1 MRPPAKARALL
12 VSCAALAGLG
22 LGAAAAQAPARLEVE
37 RLGETAR
44 LRIVLPESAGGGLTA
59 EADVA
64 ANMVVVAR
72 LSEPIEADLTA
83 LRQQAPDYIAMARL
97 DADGRTLRLALNSP
111 LEPRVSVSHNII
123 AIDLAPEG
131 APAQPGVVSPYER
144 ARRAEQQA
152 RAEAEAAAAAYVE
165 PPPPPLPVTL
175 RVGEASEYT
184 RIAFQWPEDV
194 TYSLNEDAGRAVLTF
209 SRTAEIDLSALR
221 ATPPRFVNSV
231 TPLQADGLS
240 LAFMLAPRIEARVW
254 SDAPGRIVL
263 DLAPRGAGG
272 TQGVLDQLT
281 AYADSLRGDA
291 PRGEEA
297 DAAEPAVDA
306 PPAQPVPERR
316 EARPDP
322 VPENGIVQVAARERG
337 EDLILSFSWA
347 SLPGAAV
354 FRRADALWV
363 VFSAGA
369 ELDTGEI
376 AAAGSRHVRSYRA
389 VSGPDF
395 TALRLVAPTSTQADV
410 HAAGATWTV
419 TLADMIDEPPLPVRL
434 ARDTSFNRP
443 ATLRI
448 GLNNARDVVRT
459 PDPVVG
465 DFLLV
470 LTADGEKRGL
480 LTPRRFAESRLLASA
495 HGVAVEPFADDLE
508 LEPEPGGARLSRP
521 GGLQLSR
528 AAEPALAASLDRPMT
543 PGFLDLER
551 WRGEQTFLEGQRRL
565 QHAALD
571 LDPEAL
577 MALARFHL
585 GWGLAGEAIGYLN
598 QAIAQDGA
606 LEASAESAA
615 LRGAAQYMMGRLDEA
630 EATLSHT
637 ELVND
642 PAAQPWRGLVAA
654 RERDWALARRR
665 FEEGRDQAFFF
676 EPVWRSRI
684 AAWHGLSALRTG
696 DIGAVEPLLDTVD
709 MGAPDLEALAVA
721 AYARAGLAA
730 RRGETDAAIGGY
742 AALAAHEWEPIR
754 ARAKLE
760 KLRLEAE
767 AGRIA
772 PDEAVEQLE
781 SLRYQ
786 WRGDDTEVEASA
798 MLGEVYA
805 DAGRYDEALRTM
817 EATRL
822 RFPDS
827 PVSRRLGLSMDT
839 LFRDLFLDGEADRMD
854 PLAAVALWREHQD
867 LTPPG
872 PDGVRMV
879 LGIVE
884 RLVEIDLLD
893 QAAAYMQYWIDE
905 RGVTMTAQ
913 ARAAIAADLA
923 EIYLMDER
931 PERALHAIEQTRI
944 AGLPGA
950 LVSERRLLQARALA
964 GVGRTDHALE
974 LISNDRTE
982 AADRLRAR
990 IAWDERLWTEAGRR
1004 SEALL
1009 ADRWRSEDA
1018 LTARESHDVLRAL
1031 IAYALA
1037 GDQASMDRVEAR
1049 YGAAMARTEH
1059 ASAFSMVSNETVRP
1073 GDARLSALVSELA
1086 DLDDSASLMRGFR
1099 AADLNEEET
1108 G

>member
-1 MRPPAKARALL
+1 MRPPAKARAFLL
-12 VSCAALAGLG
+12 SCAAIAALA
-22 LGAAAAQAPARLEVE
+22 AASPAAAQAPARLEVE

-44 LRIVLPESAGGGLTA
+44 LRIVLPESAGGDLSADA
-59 EADVA
+59 EVA

-72 LSEPIEADLTA
+72 LSESIEADLAA

-111 LEPRVSVSHNII
+111 LQPRISVSHNVI
-123 AIDLAPEG
+123 ALDLAPEG
-131 APAQPGVVSPYER
+131 APAQPDVVSPYER
-144 ARRAEQQA
+144 ARRAEALAQ
-152 RAEAEAAAAAYVE
+152 AEAEAAAASYTA
-165 PPPPPLPVTL
+165 PPPPPLPVSL

-184 RIAFQWPEDV
+184 RIAFEWPEDV
-194 TYSLNEDAGRAVLTF
+194 TYSLSEEAGRAVLTF
-209 SRTAEIDLSALR
+209 SRAAEIDLSSVR
-221 ATPPRFVNSV
+221 AAPPRFVDAV
-231 TPLQADGLS
+231 TPLDSNTLS
-240 LAFMLAPRIEARVW
+240 LAFMLAPDVEARVW

-263 DLAPRGAGG
+263 DLAPRGAAGA
-272 TQGVLDQLT
+272 QGVLDQLS
-281 AYADSLRGDA
+281 AYADTLRGDA
-291 PRGEEA
+291 PEPDTAEIE
-297 DAAEPAVDA
+297 AAETV
-306 PPAQPVPERR
+306 PPPPVTPR

-322 VPENGIVQVAARERG
+322 VPEGGIVQVAARASG
-337 EDLILSFSWA
+337 EDLVLSFSWA
-347 SLPGAAV
+347 NLPGAAV
-354 FRRADALWV
+354 FRRADALWI
-363 VFSAGA
+363 VFGAGA
-369 ELDTGEI
+369 ELNTGEI
-376 AAAGSRHVRSYRA
+376 AAASSRHVTSYRA
-389 VSGPDF
+389 FSGPDF
-395 TALRLVAPTSTQADV
+395 TALRLIAPTSTQADV
-410 HAAGATWTV
+410 HAAGASWTI

-448 GLNNARDVVRT
+448 GLNGARDVVEV
-459 PDPVVG
+459 PDPEVG
-465 DFLLV
+465 DTLLV
-470 LTADGEKRGL
+470 LTADGEKRGM
-480 LTPRRFAESRLLASA
+480 LTPRQFAESRLLASS
-495 HGVAVEPFADDLE
+495 HGVAVEAFADGLE
-508 LEPEPGGARLSRP
+508 LALEPGGARLSRP

-528 AAEPALAASLDRPMT
+528 AADPALAASLDRPMT
-543 PGFLDLER
+543 PGFLDIER
-551 WRGEQTFLEGQRRL
+551 WRGEQSFLDGQRRL

-585 GWGLAGEAIGYLN
+585 GWGLAGESIGYLN
-598 QAIAQDGA
+598 QAVQENPA
-606 LEASAESAA
+606 LEASAEAAA
-615 LRGAAQYMMGRLDEA
+615 LRGAAEYMMGRLEAA

-642 PAAQPWRGLVAA
+642 PAAQPWRGLIAA
-654 RERDWALARRR
+654 QRRDWALARRR
-665 FEEGRDQAFFF
+665 FEQGRDQVFFF
-676 EPVWRSRI
+676 DPVWRARI

-696 DIGAVEPLLDTVD
+696 DIGAVEPLLDQVE
-709 MGAPDLEALAVA
+709 MGVRDAEADAIA

-730 RRGETDAAIGGY
+730 RQGDMDGAIAQY
-742 AALAAHEWEPIR
+742 AALAAHRWAPIQ

-760 KLRLEAE
+760 KLRLETE
-767 AGRIA
+767 ADRIA
-772 PDEAVEQLE
+772 PDEAVEMLE

-822 RFPDS
+822 RFPES
-827 PVSRRLGLSMDT
+827 PVSRRLGLAMDT

-854 PLAAVALWREHQD
+854 PLSAVALWREHQD

-879 LGIVE
+879 LGVVE

-931 PERALHAIEQTRI
+931 PERALRAIEQTRI
-944 AGLPGA
+944 AGLPGD
-950 LVSERRLLQARALA
+950 LVAERRLLQARALA
-964 GVGRTDHALE
+964 GVGRTEHALE
-974 LISNDRTE
+974 LIGNDRTE

-990 IAWDERLWTEAGRR
+990 IAWDDRLWTEAGRR

-1009 ADRWRSEDA
+1009 GDRWRGEAELSGRD
-1018 LTARESHDVLRAL
+1018 SHDVLRAL

-1059 ASAFSMVSNETVRP
+1059 ASAFSLVANETVRP
-1073 GDARLSALVSELA
+1073 GDARLSALVAELA
-1086 DLDDSASLMRGFR
+1086 DLDDSTSLMRGFR
-1099 AADLNEEET
+1099 AAELEEET

>member
-12 VSCAALAGLG
+12 LGCAAIAALIAAGP
-22 LGAAAAQAPARLEVE
+22 AAAQAPARLEVE

-44 LRIVLPESAGGGLTA
+44 LRIVLPESAGGDLTA
-59 EADVA
+59 EAEVA

-72 LSEPIEADLTA
+72 LSDPIEADLA
-83 LRQQAPDYIAMARL
+83 VLRQQAPDQIAMARL

-111 LEPRVSVSHNII
+111 LQPRVSVSHNII

-131 APAQPGVVSPYER
+131 APAQADVVSPYER
-144 ARRAEQQA
+144 ARLAEAAA
-152 RAEAEAAAAAYVE
+152 RADAEAAAAAYVP
-165 PPPPPLPVTL
+165 PPPPPLPVTY

-184 RIAFQWPEDV
+184 RIAFDWPEPV
-194 TYSLNEDAGRAVLTF
+194 TYALDQDEGRAVLTF
-209 SRTAEIDLSALR
+209 ARAADIDLGSLR
-221 ATPPRFVNSV
+221 AAPPRLIDAV
-231 TPLQADGLS
+231 TRLESDGLS
-240 LAFMLAPRIEARVW
+240 LAFALAPEVEARVW
-254 SDAPGRIVL
+254 SDTPGRVVL
-263 DLAPRGAGG
+263 DLAPRGSGG
-272 TQGVLDQLT
+272 TEGVLDQLS
-281 AYADSLRGDA
+281 AYAESLRSETPPDD
-291 PRGEEA
+291 RGFET
-297 DAAEPAVDA
+297 EPADLPLPA
-306 PPAQPVPERR
+306 PR

-322 VPENGIVQVAARERG
+322 VPEGGVVDVQARASG
-337 EDLILSFSWA
+337 EDLILTFSWA
-347 SLPGAAV
+347 DLPGAAV
-354 FRRADALWV
+354 FRRADALWI
-363 VFSAGA
+363 VFAAGA
-369 ELDTGEI
+369 ELNTGEI
-376 AAAGSRHVRSYRA
+376 AAAGSRHVQSYRA

-395 TALRLVAPTSTQADV
+395 TALRLTAPLSTQADV
-410 HAAGATWTV
+410 HAAGASWTV

-448 GLNNARDVVRT
+448 GLNGARDVVEV
-459 PDPVVG
+459 PDPLVG
-465 DFLLV
+465 DTLLV

-480 LTPRRFAESRLLASA
+480 LTPRRFAESRLLASV
-495 HGVAVEPFADDLE
+495 HGVAVETFADDLD
-508 LEPEPGGARLSRP
+508 LALEPGGARLSRP

-528 AAEPALAASLDRPMT
+528 AADPALAASLDRPMT

-551 WRGEQTFLEGQRRL
+551 WRGEQSFLDGQRRL

-598 QAIAQDGA
+598 QAIAQNPA
-606 LEASAESAA
+606 LETSAEAAA
-615 LRGAAQYMMGRLDEA
+615 LRGAAEYMMGRLEDA
-630 EATLSHT
+630 EATFSHT

-642 PAAQPWRGLVAA
+642 PAAQPWRALIAA
-654 RERDWALARRR
+654 QRRDWALARRR
-665 FEEGRDQAFFF
+665 FEEGRDQVFFF
-676 EPVWRSRI
+676 DPIWRARI

-696 DIGAVEPLLDTVD
+696 DIGAVEPLLDEVEIGPSD
-709 MGAPDLEALAVA
+709 AEAEAIA
-721 AYARAGLAA
+721 AYAAAGLAA
-730 RRGETDAAIGGY
+730 RRGDIDAAIVGY
-742 AALAAHEWEPIR
+742 AALADHRWPPIQ
-754 ARAKLE
+754 ARSKLE
-760 KLRLEAE
+760 KLRLESE

-772 PDEAVEQLE
+772 PDEAVEMLE

-822 RFPDS
+822 RFPES
-827 PVSRRLGLSMDT
+827 PVSRRLGLAMDN
-839 LFRDLFLDGEADRMD
+839 LFRDLFLNGAADRMD
-854 PLAAVALWREHQD
+854 PLSAVALWREHQD

-879 LGIVE
+879 LGVVE

-893 QAAAYMQYWIDE
+893 QAAAYMQYWVDE
-905 RGVTMTAQ
+905 RAVTMTAQ

-931 PERALHAIEQTRI
+931 PERALRAIEQTRV
-944 AGLPGA
+944 AGLPGE
-950 LVSERRLLQARALA
+950 LVAERRLLQARALA
-964 GVGRTDHALE
+964 GVGRTEHALE
-974 LISNDRTE
+974 LIANDRTE
-982 AADRLRAR
+982 TADRLRAR
-990 IAWDERLWTEAGRR
+990 IAWDERAWGEAGRR

-1009 ADRWRSEDA
+1009 GDRWRGEGELSS
-1018 LTARESHDVLRAL
+1018 RESHDVLRAL

-1049 YGAAMARTEH
+1049 YGPAMARTEH
-1059 ASAFSMVSNETVRP
+1059 AGAFSMVASETVRP
-1073 GDARLSALVSELA
+1073 GDARLSALVTELA
-1086 DLDDSASLMRGFR
+1086 DLDDSASLLRGFR
-1099 AADLNEEET
+1099 AADLAEET